1 MLFPR
6 QLLHALPQGV
16 FGAWLMALSFPTPG
30 IWFFMFVGLGLLLP
44 AFRYL
49 NLVESF
55 LLGSVTGFIYYGVL
69 AQWTTVY
76 LGLLPWLGLVSVQAV
91 LFALGSVIF
100 TLAWRFGDSFHR
112 STDIPTMAPHKP
124 VFVVVTAVAVASA
137 WTLRESVAATWPFGG
152 FAWGRVIHSQAET
165 VFGHLVTIFGSSV
178 AGTVLVAATL
188 WIVLVWSSRFETAVS
203 VRYSAIAIGILTAF
217 IPAAIAFS
225 SPTGDTIRVMA
236 VQGNSNS
243 ALFADIAPGDS
254 IRAHYQAMSDYWN
267 ESVDVVLW
275 PENAADINP
284 LTNPSAG
291 AVADQISDEFDAP
304 FVFGTIT
311 WVGDESF
318 NSVVKW
324 EFGAGATDQY
334 DKIHPVPFAEYLPE
348 RDFFYPLAPD
358 MFDMVP
364 RDYSFGTRDTIFEIA
379 DTRVGIN
386 ICYDIVDDEIFRD
399 MISDGAEVIFSPT
412 NNADFGR
419 SHQSIQQL
427 AIARIRAMETGRAV
441 VNDSTVGVSAIIA
454 ADGSDIVRL
463 EPFAP
468 GVMVADV
475 PVSSVVTPAMAF
487 GRQAESV
494 VLAFGLLPLVY
505 WRRRD

>member
-1 MLFPR
+1 MI
-6 QLLHALPQGV
+6 
-16 FGAWLMALSFPTPG
+16 GAWLMALSFPTPG
-30 IWFFMFVGLGLLLP
+30 IWFFMFVGLALLLP

-49 NLVESF
+49 SLMESF

-76 LGLLPWLGLVSVQAV
+76 LGLLPWFGLVTVQAV
-91 LFALGSVIF
+91 LFAFGSVVV
-100 TLAWRFGDSFHR
+100 TLAWRFGDSFDR
-112 STDIPTMAPHKP
+112 TTDIPSAEPTKP
-124 VFVVVTAVAVASA
+124 VFVFVTALVVASA
-137 WTLRESVAATWPFGG
+137 WTLRETVAATWPFGG

-165 VFGHLVTIFGSSV
+165 VFGHLVTIFGSSA

-188 WIVLVWSSRFETAVS
+188 WIVLVWSQPLGTIVS
-203 VRYSAIAIGILTAF
+203 VRYSAFALGILALLIPVAF
-217 IPAAIAFS
+217 AFS
-225 SPTGDTIRVMA
+225 IPSGDSIRVMA

-243 ALFADIAPGDS
+243 ALFAEIDPGDS
-254 IRAHYQAMSDYWN
+254 IRAHYQAMADHWT

-275 PENAADINP
+275 PENAADVNP

-311 WVGDESF
+311 WQGEESF

-324 EFGAGATDQY
+324 EFGVGATDQY

-364 RDYSFGTRDTIFEIA
+364 RDYSFGTRDTIFEI
-379 DTRVGIN
+379 DGTRVGIN

-399 MISDGAEVIFSPT
+399 MIDDGAEVIFAPT

-427 AIARIRAMETGRAV
+427 GIARIRAMETGRAV
-441 VNDSTVGVSAIIA
+441 VNDSTVGVSAVIA

-463 EPFAP
+463 EPFTP
-468 GVMVADV
+468 GVMIADV
-475 PVSSVVTPAMAF
+475 PLSSVITPAMAF
-487 GRQAESV
+487 GRQTESL